1 MYCAAA
7 ASVSDGAVAE
17 YSRACS
23 EIAGFCNLIQL
34 PGNIL
39 VPHFTGFRLIA
50 SFINP
55 FSSDTSVICSLRQHL
70 IHHSDDC
77 RFNE

>member
-7 ASVSDGAVAE
+7 ASVIDGAVTE
-17 YSRACS
+17 HSRACS
-23 EIAGFCNLIQL
+23 EITGFCNLIQL

-39 VPHFTGFRLIA
+39 VPHFTGAGLIA
-50 SFINP
+50 SLINL
-55 FSSDTSVICSLRQHL
+55 FRSDTPVICSLRQHL
-70 IHHSDDC
+70 IHHSNDC

>member
-1 MYCAAA
+1 MYCVAA
-7 ASVSDGAVAE
+7 ASVSDGAVTE
-17 YSRACS
+17 HSRACS

-39 VPHFTGFRLIA
+39 VPHFTGFGPIACLINL
-50 SFINP
+50 FR
-55 FSSDTSVICSLRQHL
+55 SDTPVIRSLRQHL

>member
-7 ASVSDGAVAE
+7 VSVSDGAATE
-17 YSRACS
+17 YSRTCS
-23 EIAGFCNLIQL
+23 EIAGFCNLIQF
-34 PGNIL
+34 PGNTL

-50 SFINP
+50 SLINP
-55 FSSDTSVICSLRQHL
+55 FSNNTSAIRSLRQHL

>member
-7 ASVSDGAVAE
+7 ASVSDGAVTE
-17 YSRACS
+17 HSRAYS

-39 VPHFTGFRLIA
+39 VPRFTGFGPIARL
-50 SFINP
+50 INP
-55 FSSDTSVICSLRQHL
+55 FRSDTPAICSLRQHL

>member
-7 ASVSDGAVAE
+7 ASVSDGAVTE
-17 YSRACS
+17 HSRACS
-23 EIAGFCNLIQL
+23 EITGFCNLIQL

-39 VPHFTGFRLIA
+39 VPHFTGAGLIA
-50 SFINP
+50 SLINL
-55 FSSDTSVICSLRQHL
+55 FRSDTPVICSLRQHL
-70 IHHSDDC
+70 IHHSNDR